1 MKLYLKQ
8 KVFKFLDHYDVYDE
22 NQNAIFTV
30 NQKFKFLGFHADV
43 TAREDYQSF
52 EIDKEI
58 ITFLPK
64 YVLTFENAEKIYLN
78 FRLSFIHRKIDV
90 KTTFE
95 NLSVRGKFWDMD
107 FEVLKEGEVIAD
119 ISKKWLTWGDTYEV
133 DIYDDKYTSEIL
145 GIVIAIDNQKD
156 MERNQG

>member
-1 MKLYLKQ
+1 MKLYLTQ

-43 TAREDYQSF
+43 TARGEYQSF

-64 YVLTFENAEKIYLN
+64 YVLTFENREKIYLN

>member
-43 TAREDYQSF
+43 TARGDYQSF

-64 YVLTFENAEKIYLN
+64 YVLTFENREKIYLN

-90 KTTFE
+90 
-95 NLSVRGKFWDMD
+95 
-107 FEVLKEGEVIAD
+107 EGEVIAD

>member
-30 NQKFKFLGFHADV
+30 NQKF
-43 TAREDYQSF
+43 
-52 EIDKEI
+52 
-58 ITFLPK
+58 
-64 YVLTFENAEKIYLN
+64 
-78 FRLSFIHRKIDV
+78 RLSFIHRKIDV
-90 KTTFE
+90 ETTFE